1 MLRWI
6 LAVGVTGIALAAASL
21 WWGSEE
27 LHRRSA
33 WRLVGAPNHGKDKGP
48 ETPAEGIDHALRIPV
63 GPPEAVL
70 DVWVLDPLAPPRG
83 TVLILHGVYDKKRTM
98 VGFGKMLRT
107 SNGLRAV
114 LVDLRGHGHS
124 TGDYL
129 SFGQVESR
137 DLSQVMDFLAAR
149 GLLVAPVSVYGP
161 SFGAA
166 VALQTAAVDPRIER
180 VVAVATFGSFEKI
193 VVPYIDH
200 FHPQLA
206 WALPGWWSES
216 VVDRANRIADVDLRA
231 NDNLAA
237 IRTAGARVLIMH
249 GEEDEIVG
257 VDQARAL
264 YDACGPERCRLV
276 VFPGRNHAESMSG
289 EVLNRETLA
298 WLKGEPADAVGVEGG
313 LTGAGE

>member
-1 MLRWI
+1 MLRWGI
-6 LAVGVTGIALAAASL
+6 AVGVTALLVAAVIL
-21 WWGSEE
+21 WRASEE

-33 WRLVGAPNHGKDKGP
+33 WRLVGAPNHGEDKGP
-48 ETPAEGIDHALRIPV
+48 EEPTEGIDHAFRVPV
-63 GPPEAVL
+63 GPPKAEL
-70 DVWVLDPLAPPRG
+70 DVWVIDPTEPPEG

-107 SNGLRAV
+107 SNGLRSV
-114 LVDLRGHGHS
+114 LIDLRGHGHS

-137 DLSQVMDFLAAR
+137 DLRQVLDALSEK
-149 GLLVAPVSVYGP
+149 GLLAPPVSVYGP

-166 VALQTAAVDPRIER
+166 VALQSAAADPRIAN

-206 WALPGWWSES
+206 WALPDAWSES
-216 VVDRANRIADVDLRA
+216 VVDRANALAEVDLRA
-231 NDNLAA
+231 NDNIEA
-237 IRTAGARVLIMH
+237 IRSTEARVLIMH
-249 GEEDEIVG
+249 GEKDEIVG

-264 YDACGPERCRLV
+264 FEACGPQRCKLV
-276 VFPGRNHAESMSG
+276 VFPGENHAESMSG
-289 EVLNRETLA
+289 ELLNRETLA
-298 WLKGEPADAVGVEGG
+298 WLKAP
-313 LTGAGE
+313 